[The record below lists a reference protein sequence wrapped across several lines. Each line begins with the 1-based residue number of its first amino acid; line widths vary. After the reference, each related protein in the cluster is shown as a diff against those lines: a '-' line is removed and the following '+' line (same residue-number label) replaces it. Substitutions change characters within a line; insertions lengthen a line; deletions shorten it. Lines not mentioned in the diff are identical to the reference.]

1 MKNNALWTDKRPLS
15 LSTAPTSSSRNACSE
30 SFIKAAVPAL
40 RPLASNADVLR
51 GSSRVPAP
59 TNVRGT
65 GTRDEP
71 LRTSAGEAIRPW
83 DLGAEPPRKKKKI
96 VEHPGL

>member
-15 LSTAPTSSSRNACSE
+15 LSTAPTTSSRNACSE

-51 GSSRVPAP
+51 GSSRGPAP

-83 DLGAEPPRKKKKI
+83 DLGAEPLRKKKKC
-96 VEHPGL
+96 